1 MRNLILVLVSL
12 ALPAPATALS
22 VVADLAKADPGTT
35 QTVSIPAGADFDVKI
50 VNMAPLNLYTKKL
63 VVRNIEVEALP
74 SPAAA
79 GALAACPEL
88 QALASA
94 TDEKKVPSLIDA
106 LRGAPQASNCDP
118 QRVAE
123 VIADTMETMKLPV
136 AIQAGQEVV
145 LTVERHAQSSPKV
158 DKAVWTFVW
167 TTGPR
172 GTWRASYGF
181 GFFEEDDE
189 EYFTRAGDEE
199 GTFVIHEE
207 ADRGDLVIAPAV
219 FFTWARESRKLS
231 NLDHGPTGGLG
242 FDLAKPVVFLGWQVT
257 YNQNFTLNGGVVA
270 RPETELEG
278 MYDVGQVLKE
288 NLTAD
293 QLEDDSSYG
302 AALFLG
308 VSFRFSENPFAKA
321 AGDGK

>member
-1 MRNLILVLVSL
+1 MGKLILVLVSL
-12 ALPAPATALS
+12 AIPAPAMALS
-22 VVADLAKADPGTT
+22 VVADLANVDPGTT
-35 QTVSIPAGADFDVKI
+35 QTVSIPAIPDLDVKI

-79 GALAACPEL
+79 GVVAACSQL
-88 QALASA
+88 DALASA
-94 TDEKKVPSLIDA
+94 TDEKKVPGLIDA
-106 LRGAPQASNCDP
+106 LREAPPGANCDSL
-118 QRVAE
+118 RAGE
-123 VIADTMETMKLPV
+123 VIAETVDIMKLPV

-145 LTVERHAQSSPKV
+145 LTVERHAQTSPEV

-172 GTWRASYGF
+172 GAWRASYGF

-189 EYFTRAGDEE
+189 GFFSRAGNDE
-199 GTFVIHEE
+199 GTFIIQKKV
-207 ADRGDLVIAPAV
+207 DRGDLAIAPAV
-219 FFTWARESRKLS
+219 FFTWARESGKLS
-231 NLDHGPTGGLG
+231 DWDHGPTGGLG
-242 FDLAKPVVFLGWQVT
+242 FDLTKPVVFVGWQAT

-278 MYDVGQVLKE
+278 MYEVGQILKE

-302 AALFLG
+302 IAPFLG
-308 VSFRFSENPFAKA
+308 LSFRFSENPFGKA
-321 AGDGK
+321 AGDAK